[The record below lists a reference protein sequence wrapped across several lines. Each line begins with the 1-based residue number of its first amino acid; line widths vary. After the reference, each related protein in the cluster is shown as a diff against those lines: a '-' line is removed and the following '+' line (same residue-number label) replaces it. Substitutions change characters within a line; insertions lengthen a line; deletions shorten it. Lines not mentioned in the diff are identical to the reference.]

1 MQMDLLNYWGLLFSA
16 LLRDQ
21 HFNNIS
27 NHLIFSK
34 INTKFSDTKKMFVE
48 VPDNLNS
55 TLAMTSYTLNH
66 STPDFTPVLVR
77 IQLSLR

>member
-1 MQMDLLNYWGLLFSA
+1 MDLLKYWGRLFSA

-34 INTKFSDTKKMFVE
+34 INTQFSDTLKFFVE
-48 VPDNLNS
+48 IPDNLNS
-55 TLAMTSYTLNH
+55 TLAMTSDTLSY
-66 STPDFTPVLVR
+66 STPRFRPFFVA
-77 IQLSLR
+77 IQ